1 MLPLF
6 VGSTTPSRPAKA
18 GAARLRQQL
27 SWDKIPSNLFK
38 NYEGKWNGHFWAY
51 SPLGKKEQ
59 VNQVS
64 IEYTRQS
71 DTLMAMKTFSYDMIS
86 KTWVTEETA
95 TYQIEGD
102 RILVQIRRPTG
113 KIAKQIGHYSDGQV
127 FLQAQID
134 DGAEHF
140 RERFDDKG
148 RLLIDG
154 FGVYGS
160 TSGKDQH
167 VFIGRFS
174 RE

>member
-1 MLPLF
+1 M
-6 VGSTTPSRPAKA
+6 
-18 GAARLRQQL
+18 
-27 SWDKIPSNLFK
+27 
-38 NYEGKWNGHFWAY
+38 
-51 SPLGKKEQ
+51 
-59 VNQVS
+59 
-64 IEYTRQS
+64 
-71 DTLMAMKTFSYDMIS
+71 
-86 KTWVTEETA
+86 
-95 TYQIEGD
+95 
-102 RILVQIRRPTG
+102 QIRRPTG